1 MGDESGVEMPN
12 ADEQIASIAVLNDP
26 VRRSLYR
33 YIAAQDSE
41 VTRDQ
46 AAEAV
51 GISRALAVF
60 HLDKLA
66 EEGLLETSFR
76 HLGQKRGPGSG
87 RPSKLYRRSSR
98 QLDISLPP
106 RSYELAAQ
114 LLATAVSMSPSPETA
129 RALSQVARG
138 FGESLGAEAHQRA
151 APSIDVESLLNAAQD
166 VLAAYG
172 FEPVSDPDGIIRL
185 RNCPF
190 HALAESHRG
199 LICGMNLSL
208 MQGVIDGLR
217 ARGVEAVLDPK
228 PGLCCVAFRPIQLMS

>member
-1 MGDESGVEMPN
+1 MSDESGVDMPN

-33 YIAAQDSE
+33 YVAAQDGE
-41 VTRDQ
+41 VTRDG
-46 AAEAV
+46 AAEAL

-98 QLDISLPP
+98 QLDVSLPP

-114 LLATAVSMSPSPETA
+114 LLATAVSSSTSPETTTA
-129 RALSQVARG
+129 IAQVART
-138 FGESLGAEAHQRA
+138 FGESLGREAHQQA
-151 APSIDVESLLNAAQD
+151 SSSSDLDSLLDAAQD
-166 VLAAYG
+166 ALASYG
-172 FEPVSDPDGIIRL
+172 FEPVRDADGIIRL

-217 ARGVEAVLDPK
+217 AHGVEAVLDPK
-228 PGLCCVAFRPIQLMS
+228 PGLCCVAFRPIQLTS